1 MPFQKFLRYLQF
13 EKRYSPHTLT
23 AYGNDLK
30 QFFLF
35 IEKTYQVNEPGEIT
49 HFYVRSWM
57 VSLIESKVDSR
68 SVNRKISTL
77 KSFFKFLLRSKE
89 IAHNPM
95 QKIISPKV
103 AKKLPSFVNASNMD
117 LLLDGEHFDTD
128 FNGIR
133 DKLII
138 NMFYQTGMRVSEL
151 VELKETDIDLINLS
165 VNVLGKRNKVR
176 MIPIT
181 FEMKRNL
188 EAYHEEKN
196 KRTERVKGEAPVFI
210 KENGNKITRGY
221 VYRIVK
227 QHLTKVTTLQK
238 RSPHVLRHTFA
249 TQMLNNGAEI
259 NAVKEILGHASLA
272 ATQVYTH
279 NTIDKLKNIYK
290 QAHPK
295 A

>member
-13 EKRYSPHTLT
+13 EKRYSSHTIT

-35 IEKTYQVNEPGEIT
+35 IEKTYQINSPKEIT

-57 VSLIESKVDSR
+57 VSLMETKIDAR

-89 IAHNPM
+89 IEHNPM

-103 AKKLPSFVNASNMD
+103 AKKLPSFIDSKKMD
-117 LLLDGEHFDTD
+117 LLLDGEMFENT
-128 FNGIR
+128 FEGIR

-151 VELKETDIDLINLS
+151 VAIKETDIDLNNLS
-165 VNVLGKRNKVR
+165 INVLGKRNKVR

-181 FEMKRNL
+181 FEMKRHIQ
-188 EAYHEEKN
+188 AYSEERKKQIATIHPDAN
-196 KRTERVKGEAPVFI
+196 YFVR
-210 KENGNKITRGY
+210 NDGNKMSRMV
-221 VYRIVK
+221 VYNLVK
-227 QHLTKVTTLQK
+227 EKLGNVTTGQK

-279 NTIDKLKNIYK
+279 NTIEKLKNIYK

>member
-1 MPFQKFLRYLQF
+1 MPYQKFLRHLQF
-13 EKRYSPHTLT
+13 EKRYSSHTLT

-30 QFFLF
+30 QFFAF
-35 IEKTYQVNEPGEIT
+35 IEKTYQVNSAKEIT
-49 HFYVRSWM
+49 HFFVRSWM
-57 VSLIESKVDSR
+57 VSLIESKIDAR

-77 KSFFKFLLRSKE
+77 KSFFKFLLRNKE
-89 IAHNPM
+89 IVHNPM
-95 QKIISPKV
+95 QKIISPKIS
-103 AKKLPSFVNASNMD
+103 KKLPSFIDEKKMNQ
-117 LLLDGEHFDTD
+117 LLDGEIFENT
-128 FNGIR
+128 FEGIR

-151 VELKETDIDLINLS
+151 VEIKESDIDLINLS
-165 VNVLGKRNKVR
+165 INVLGKRNKVR

-181 FEMKRNL
+181 FEMKKQIQLYSDEKKNSIEQIKPDAKFFVRND
-188 EAYHEEKN
+188 
-196 KRTERVKGEAPVFI
+196 
-210 KENGNKITRGY
+210 GNKINRKV
-221 VYRIVK
+221 VYDLVK
-227 QHLTKVTTLQK
+227 EKLGKVTTGQK

-279 NTIDKLKNIYK
+279 NTIEKLKNIYK